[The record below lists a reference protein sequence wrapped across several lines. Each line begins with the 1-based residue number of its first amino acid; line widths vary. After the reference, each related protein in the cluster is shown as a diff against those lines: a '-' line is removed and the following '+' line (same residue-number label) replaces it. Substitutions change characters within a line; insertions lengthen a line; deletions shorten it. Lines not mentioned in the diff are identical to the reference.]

1 MLVSDRIYSA
11 YRDYLRDIKELRDQG
26 LTKFIESK
34 RYRKI
39 RQTYLEYKATFRD
52 PRLDK
57 RVNDLLQI
65 FTVDDLLES
74 GTPTKKKK
82 NIKNKKRK
90 K

>member
-74 GTPTKKKK
+74 GTPKK
-82 NIKNKKRK
+82 NIKSKKRK
-90 K
+90 KKL

>member
-11 YRDYLRDIKELRDQG
+11 YRDYLRAVKELRDQG
-26 LTKFIESK
+26 LTSFIESK

-57 RVNDLLQI
+57 RVNDLLKEAAKLKEKE
-65 FTVDDLLES
+65 D
-74 GTPTKKKK
+74 
-82 NIKNKKRK
+82 NKKTEEK
-90 K
+90 

>member
-52 PRLDK
+52 PHLDK
-57 RVNDLLQI
+57 RVNDLL
-65 FTVDDLLES
+65 EGS
-74 GTPTKKKK
+74 TKEQKQKED
-82 NIKNKKRK
+82 NKK
-90 K
+90 

>member
-57 RVNDLLQI
+57 RVNDLL
-65 FTVDDLLES
+65 TKGS
-74 GTPTKKKK
+74 NKKKQEDNK
-82 NIKNKKRK
+82 IK
-90 K
+90 